1 MPEVGLLVNGPVRW
15 YENITYRFNRYKKTW
30 LQQTDGIDPEHRRY
44 FESLIRKRGYFYV
57 FGYVQSPHSNV
68 GYRFKSDKIVSS
80 DERIPPP
87 DETAPPYDYYD
98 TEQGHCGGPNDYRY
112 KVWLRIIDI
121 KEIIPPVERDRFI
134 VESSGKRMINPPRSA
149 HCYVMIP
156 SDLIEDAIEDE
167 REVSPKIEVSSV
179 EKTIN
184 RLFRVKDNSKI
195 DKDYKIDEN
204 IETDSFELFR
214 RYIIDNLD
222 KLEAGLYFSGRENYV
237 YHLDKDTLFCKDKS
251 GNNVIVGIYDGIL
264 DIEVISR
271 ILEKLA
277 LAQEKV
283 NTVDVR
289 YFVVSRGID
298 DKAKSIIRMLS
309 NIKFFKI
316 NISFNVEEIES

>member
-1 MPEVGLLVNGPVRW
+1 
-15 YENITYRFNRYKKTW
+15 
-30 LQQTDGIDPEHRRY
+30 
-44 FESLIRKRGYFYV
+44 
-57 FGYVQSPHSNV
+57 
-68 GYRFKSDKIVSS
+68 
-80 DERIPPP
+80 
-87 DETAPPYDYYD
+87 
-98 TEQGHCGGPNDYRY
+98 
-112 KVWLRIIDI
+112 
-121 KEIIPPVERDRFI
+121 
-134 VESSGKRMINPPRSA
+134 
-149 HCYVMIP
+149 
-156 SDLIEDAIEDE
+156 
-167 REVSPKIEVSSV
+167 
-179 EKTIN
+179 IN

-316 NISFNVEEIES
+316 NISFNIEEIES